1 MRNGWNPFCVYA
13 LQICLRI
20 VVLFQST
27 WPTTVKRTFAFRV
40 SSLMMTVLTT
50 YVLLR
55 NTVMIG
61 CKSSFTDRT
70 HVSTSELQRVIA
82 VHMERRSRRTKAS
95 AEHFT
100 IVIPNK
106 AVTSLHII
114 FAFGFRWTLNTS
126 CYRTIAHLI
135 HQFNH
140 H

>member
-27 WPTTVKRTFAFRV
+27 WPPTVKRTFAFRV

-55 NTVMIG
+55 NTGMIG

-82 VHMERRSRRTKAS
+82 VHMERRSRRTKAKCRTLYYRHS
-95 AEHFT
+95 QQGCYFTPHHICIRVSLDVEHFVLPGT
-100 IVIPNK
+100 EQ
-106 AVTSLHII
+106 LH
-114 FAFGFRWTLNTS
+114 T
-126 CYRTIAHLI
+126 
-135 HQFNH
+135 
-140 H
+140 